1 MEKKSFTMR
10 EMPVSERPYEKCEQY
25 GAQYLSDS
33 ELLAVVL
40 RTGSRGERST
50 ELAGR
55 LLQELPG
62 KSISGLFQSSLE
74 QLREIRGIG
83 RVKAIQLLCLTE
95 ITKRMLKSHT
105 AQKDLCCNEPQ
116 QIAAYFIPIMGFL
129 ETEQVRMAVLN
140 GRNAMVNDVLLSN
153 GSFVSAMAS
162 PREVFYYAL
171 KHRAVSIILLHNH
184 PSGDPSPSKEDL
196 ALTRRIARTGE
207 LIGIPLLDHIIIGAG
222 RYTSL
227 RESGYF
233 S

>member
-1 MEKKSFTMR
+1 MKKNSFTMR

-95 ITKRMLKSHT
+95 ITKRKPHGTKGS
-105 AQKDLCCNEPQ
+105 
-116 QIAAYFIPIMGFL
+116 
-129 ETEQVRMAVLN
+129 VL
-140 GRNAMVNDVLLSN
+140 
-153 GSFVSAMAS
+153 
-162 PREVFYYAL
+162 
-171 KHRAVSIILLHNH
+171 
-184 PSGDPSPSKEDL
+184 
-196 ALTRRIARTGE
+196 
-207 LIGIPLLDHIIIGAG
+207 
-222 RYTSL
+222 
-227 RESGYF
+227 
-233 S
+233 